1 MPAGKKAI
9 PVEIKA
15 SWEFLAAVYPEVQ
28 SGKSSEDIR
37 YSYRKQ
43 FPFVLPW
50 RLSEH
55 SVLTDLT
62 NPGFSF
68 LFLSPSST
76 HSLRANQPPSS
87 PTDTSTAWKREF
99 SFKIS
104 SFQTL
109 VQTHRYHRACRA
121 SAKEHPQSDAANE
134 GGKAHSP
141 SVLAAVGTLWESELS
156 VLTEGSRQD
165 YKYPHRTY
173 LLKDWVL

>member
-55 SVLTDLT
+55 SLLTDLT

-109 VQTHRYHRACRA
+109 VQTHRYHRACK
-121 SAKEHPQSDAANE
+121 SQCQ
-134 GGKAHSP
+134 GTSP
-141 SVLAAVGTLWESELS
+141 EWCCQWRR
-156 VLTEGSRQD
+156 EGSFPISAGSCGD
-165 YKYPHRTY
+165 LMGVRTFCSH
-173 LLKDWVL
+173 WR